1 MSRPLDARVPA
12 APTGTYAPRV
22 HVGTVVSV
30 PKVVH
35 CKKAPKGTF
44 CYVGRPTVFG
54 NPFNL
59 EDPSDEAARVAV
71 VESYREYFLRRVASD
86 DVFRRAVLALKGRD
100 LGCWCAPRLC
110 HASVILEW
118 LSAQ

>member
-1 MSRPLDARVPA
+1 M
-12 APTGTYAPRV
+12 
-22 HVGTVVSV
+22 VVM

-35 CKKAPKGTF
+35 CKKTPKGTF

-59 EDPSDEAARVAV
+59 KDTSDEVERSAV
-71 VESYREYFLRRVASD
+71 VEKYREYFLHKVESD
-86 DVFRRAVLALKGRD
+86 DAFKKAVLGLKGQD

-118 LSAQ
+118 LSTE

>member
-1 MSRPLDARVPA
+1 MS
-12 APTGTYAPRV
+12 
-22 HVGTVVSV
+22 
-30 PKVVH
+30 KVVH

-44 CYVGRPTVFG
+44 CYVGRPTAFG

-59 EDPSDEAARVAV
+59 KNTSDDVERRVV
-71 VESYREYFLRRVASD
+71 VEKYRDYFLRKVSVD
-86 DVFRRAVLALKGRD
+86 ESFKKSVLALKGQD

-118 LSAQ
+118 LATNPAIESL